1 MPYFFPNMESVLDY
15 LPSEATLVLPD
26 HDTLSRA
33 LEEVEEDIF
42 RGRQAAMEEGL
53 PVPAPEALYLSRD
66 ELLNRISEFQ
76 NSDLGAS

>member
-1 MPYFFPNMESVLDY
+1 MESVIDY
-15 LPSEATLVLPD
+15 LPSAATLVLPD

-53 PVPAPEALYLSRD
+53 PGTCA
-66 ELLNRISEFQ
+66 
-76 NSDLGAS
+76 